1 MPINSYGGCCLSLA
15 LILTECDFLDTR
27 LRQNLMCRVTEEES
41 VQPDCCLDLIGYNFI
56 ESHVTT
62 MIPGHKKAGS

>member
-1 MPINSYGGCCLSLA
+1 
-15 LILTECDFLDTR
+15 
-27 LRQNLMCRVTEEES
+27 MCRVTEEES

-62 MIPGHKKAGS
+62 MIPGHKKAGSQERLIQGHLIQDCEFEKVEEDYFMAPCIY